1 MTTAKPFLKWA
12 GGKTKLV
19 PEILARVPVFEGSYH
34 EPFIGGG
41 AVFMAL
47 HTAGKLPRVTQAGHA
62 VLNDVNAE
70 LMNAYAVVQEKSTD
84 LVKKL
89 LKFKHSKETYYK
101 VRAKEETESLARAAR
116 FVYLNKTCFNGLWR
130 VNASNKFNVPMGDY
144 KNPVIV
150 EPDVVAAWHA
160 ALAGVMLRSEDF
172 EPRILA
178 AKKGDFIYVDPPY
191 LPRSKTADFTA
202 YTKDRFALKEHER
215 LAAALVTADRR
226 GAKFIASQG
235 DSETIR
241 ALYKEF
247 EIESVSVTHAIAA
260 KKASRVKVGEVLI
273 SNVR

>member
-1 MTTAKPFLKWA
+1 
-12 GGKTKLV
+12 
-19 PEILARVPVFEGSYH
+19 
-34 EPFIGGG
+34 
-41 AVFMAL
+41 
-47 HTAGKLPRVTQAGHA
+47 
-62 VLNDVNAE
+62 
-70 LMNAYAVVQEKSTD
+70 
-84 LVKKL
+84 
-89 LKFKHSKETYYK
+89 
-101 VRAKEETESLARAAR
+101 
-116 FVYLNKTCFNGLWR
+116 
-130 VNASNKFNVPMGDY
+130 
-144 KNPVIV
+144 
-150 EPDVVAAWHA
+150 
-160 ALAGVMLRSEDF
+160 MLRSEDF

>member
-1 MTTAKPFLKWA
+1 MKPFLKWA

-19 PEILARVPVFEGSYH
+19 PTILARVPVFEGSYH
-34 EPFIGGG
+34 EPFVGGG

-47 HTAGKLPRVTQAGHA
+47 HAAGKLSRAHQVGYA

-70 LMNAYAVVQEKSTD
+70 LMNAYAVVQDGATD
-84 LVKKL
+84 FVKKL
-89 LKFKHSKETYYK
+89 LEIKHSKETYYK
-101 VRAKEETESLARAAR
+101 VRAKEETEPLARAVR
-116 FVYLNKTCFNGLWR
+116 FCYLNKTCFNGLYR
-130 VNASNKFNVPMGDY
+130 VNRAGHFNVPIGDY

-160 ALAGVMLRSEDF
+160 ALAGVTLRSEDF

-178 AKKGDFIYVDPPY
+178 AKRGDFIYVDPPY
-191 LPRSKTADFTA
+191 LPRSKTADFTS
-202 YTKDRFALKEHER
+202 YTADRFALKEHER

-247 EIESVSVTHAIAA
+247 GIESVSVTHAIAA